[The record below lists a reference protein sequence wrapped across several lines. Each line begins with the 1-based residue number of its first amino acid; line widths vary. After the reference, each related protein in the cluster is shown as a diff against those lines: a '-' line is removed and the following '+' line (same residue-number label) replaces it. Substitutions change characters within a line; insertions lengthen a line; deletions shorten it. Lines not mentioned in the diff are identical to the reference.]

1 MLACGECKDSPWE
14 FFRPVTGIGSNS
26 SSVPASALACW
37 GSKSEIRR
45 DESAGDKRKVLGCW
59 GEKIRKKQCLFL
71 NTFLNIRT
79 ILIELAVSEKK
90 QTLEALQWCETCL
103 VL

>member
-1 MLACGECKDSPWE
+1 MQVPDPVISRFDFIHYLANPHATEGNPINSCIFNPKDQLDPPVLHYGGCKDLPWE

-45 DESAGDKRKVLGCW
+45 DESAEVTKDTW
-59 GEKIRKKQCLFL
+59 HI
-71 NTFLNIRT
+71 N
-79 ILIELAVSEKK
+79 
-90 QTLEALQWCETCL
+90 
-103 VL
+103 